1 MTATQLNQMKKFFQL
16 AVVALLLL
24 AATTTASAQKF
35 GYVNSQAILAE
46 MPEMKA
52 AESGLEAMQKQLQ
65 KKGQSMVETFQ
76 ADVQK
81 LQAEAEAGNLTP
93 KAQQEESAKLEKR
106 QQEIG
111 QFEQSM
117 VADLQKK
124 RNDLLEPIYEKVN
137 EAIKTVAKEQGFQ
150 FIFDQQ
156 VLLYGEETSDVSAAV
171 RAKLGI

>member
-1 MTATQLNQMKKFFQL
+1 MKKFFQL

-52 AESGLEAMQKQLQ
+52 AESGLEALQKQLQ
-65 KKGQSMVETFQ
+65 KKGQAMVEKFQ
-76 ADVQK
+76 ADVQE
-81 LQAEAEAGNLTP
+81 LQKAAQAGELTP
-93 KAQQEESAKLEKR
+93 KVQGEESAKLEKR
-106 QQEIG
+106 QEEIG
-111 QFEQSM
+111 AFEQSM

-124 RNDLLEPIYEKVN
+124 RNELLEPIYEKVN
-137 EAIKTVAKEQGFQ
+137 EAIKAVAKEEGFQ

-156 VLLYGEETSDVSAAV
+156 VLLYGEEASDVSAAV
-171 RAKLGI
+171 KTKLGI